1 MLTASRRQEK
11 GINGRVYRVYGRIYG
26 VYGIYGRIYGIYGI
40 YGATSYMGAG
50 KALPA
55 PMWRPWA

>member
-1 MLTASRRQEK
+1 MPIASHRLAS
-11 GINGRVYRVYGRIYG
+11 GINGRVYRVYGVNGRI
-26 VYGIYGRIYGIYGI
+26 YGIYGRIYGIYGI

-50 KALPA
+50 KAFPA